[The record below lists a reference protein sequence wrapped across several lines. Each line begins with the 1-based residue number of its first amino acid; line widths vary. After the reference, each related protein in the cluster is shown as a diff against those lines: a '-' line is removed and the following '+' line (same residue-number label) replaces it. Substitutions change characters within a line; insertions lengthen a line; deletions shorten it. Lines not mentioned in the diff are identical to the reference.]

1 MAITS
6 LPFILNQFENEKYR
20 YFIVRDE
27 DGDIVLAQNDVIDA
41 GAALQKLRSFFG
53 NNFGSFTI
61 EIFPAKLTSIRNM
74 AEHDKKRQA
83 KYKVEITQ
91 EVLPNGVGGLTG
103 MGSAMMGGYGSLA
116 PDDPRSNAPN
126 MFQVLGQLANVEQQM
141 RLMEKDHDH
150 YRQMKELQDKIARM
164 EEEQSKARGMGAI
177 VDRLGEQFSDPQVL
191 LGLISGVSQLFNRQP
206 QHVTPMNGI
215 PETVSA
221 IDQQIHHNIIQG
233 EMQNETHQRA
243 ATQKNDRQSKVVEAV
258 NQLIQH
264 DPAFP
269 ENIAKLAELAKRN
282 PGIYKMAVQYLKGL

>member
-6 LPFILNQFENEKYR
+6 LPFVLNQFENEKYR

-41 GAALQKLRSFFG
+41 AAAVQKLRSFFG
-53 NNFGSFTI
+53 NNFGTFTI
-61 EIFPAKLTSIRNM
+61 EIFPQKLTSIRNM
-74 AEHDKKRQA
+74 AEHDRKRIT
-83 KYKVEITQ
+83 KYKVDVTQ
-91 EVLPNGVGGLTG
+91 EVLPGGVGGLTG
-103 MGSAMMGGYGSLA
+103 MGAMYGSGGYGALP

-126 MFQVLGQLANVEQQM
+126 MFQVLGQLSSVEQQM
-141 RLMEKDHDH
+141 RLMEKDHQH
-150 YRQMKELQDKIARM
+150 WREMKELQDKLAKM
-164 EEEQSKARGMGAI
+164 EEEHSKARGMGAI

-206 QHVTPMNGI
+206 QHVTPMNGLGT
-215 PETVSA
+215 E
-221 IDQQIHHNIIQG
+221 IDQQVEQNIHS
-233 EMQNETHQRA
+233 MQTVKTPQTA
-243 ATQKNDRQSKVVEAV
+243 QSNDRQVKVVEAV

-282 PGIYKMAVQYLKGL
+282 PGIYKMAVQYLKTL

>member
-6 LPFILNQFENEKYR
+6 LQFVYDQFENEKYR

-27 DGDIVLAQNDVIDA
+27 DNDVVVFQNDVVDA
-41 GAALQKLRSFFG
+41 GQALQKLRSFFN
-53 NNFGSFTI
+53 NNFGSFSI
-61 EIFPAKLTSIRNM
+61 EIFPQKLTSVRNM
-74 AEHDKKRQA
+74 AEHDKKRIA
-83 KYKVEITQ
+83 KYKVDVAQ
-91 EVLPNGVGGLTG
+91 KALPDGVGGLTG
-103 MGSAMMGGYGSLA
+103 MGAAYGGGYGGFGALP

-126 MFQVLGQLANVEQQM
+126 MFQVLGQLSSVEQQM
-141 RLMEKDHDH
+141 RLMEKDHQH
-150 YRQMKELQDKIARM
+150 WREMKELQDKLAKM
-164 EEEQSKARGMGAI
+164 EEEHSKARGMGAI

-215 PETVSA
+215 SS
-221 IDQQIHHNIIQG
+221 IDEQIAHN
-233 EMQNETHQRA
+233 MQNAKATPQPA
-243 ATQKNDRQSKVVEAV
+243 AQSNDRQVKVVEAV

-282 PGIYKMAVQYLKGL
+282 PTIYNMAVQYLKTL

>member
-6 LPFILNQFENEKYR
+6 LPFVLNQFENEKYR

-41 GAALQKLRSFFG
+41 GAAIQKMRSFFG
-53 NNFGSFTI
+53 NNFGTFTI
-61 EIFPAKLTSIRNM
+61 EVFPQKLTSIRNM
-74 AEHDKKRQA
+74 AEHDRKRIT
-83 KYKVEITQ
+83 KYKVDVTQ

-103 MGSAMMGGYGSLA
+103 MGAMYGAGGYGALP

-141 RLMEKDHDH
+141 RLMEKDHQH
-150 YRQMKELQDKIARM
+150 WREMKDLQDKIAKL
-164 EEEQSKARGMGAI
+164 EEEHSKARGMGAI

-191 LGLISGVSQLFNRQP
+191 LGLISGVSQLFNRQ
-206 QHVTPMNGI
+206 QHEVTPMNGI
-215 PETVSA
+215 PDTTT
-221 IDQQIHHNIIQG
+221 IDQQVARNVQ
-233 EMQNETHQRA
+233 A
-243 ATQKNDRQSKVVEAV
+243 AQANQTNDRQLKVVEAV
-258 NQLIQH
+258 NQLITH

-282 PGIYKMAVQYLKGL
+282 PGIYKMAVQYLKTL

>member
-6 LPFILNQFENEKYR
+6 LPFVLNQFEDEKYR

-41 GAALQKLRSFFG
+41 ATAVQKLRSFFG
-53 NNFGSFTI
+53 NNFGAFTI
-61 EIFPAKLTSIRNM
+61 EIFPQKLTSIRNM
-74 AEHDKKRQA
+74 AEHDKKRCA
-83 KYKVEITQ
+83 KYKVDVTQ
-91 EVLPNGVGGLTG
+91 EVLPGGVGGLTG
-103 MGSAMMGGYGSLA
+103 MGAAYGGGYGGFGALP

-126 MFQVLGQLANVEQQM
+126 MFQVLGQLSSVEQQM
-141 RLMEKDHDH
+141 RLMEKDHQH
-150 YRQMKELQDKIARM
+150 WREMKELQDKLAKM

-206 QHVTPMNGI
+206 QHVTPMNGLGT
-215 PETVSA
+215 E
-221 IDQQIHHNIIQG
+221 IDQQVEQNIHS
-233 EMQNETHQRA
+233 MQTVKTQA
-243 ATQKNDRQSKVVEAV
+243 PQATQSDERQRKVVNAV
-258 NQLIQH
+258 NELITH

-282 PGIYKMAVQYLKGL
+282 PTIYNMAVQYLKTL

>member
-6 LPFILNQFENEKYR
+6 LPFVLNQFENEKYR

-41 GAALQKLRSFFG
+41 AAAVQKLRSFFG
-53 NNFGSFTI
+53 NNFGAFTI
-61 EIFPAKLTSIRNM
+61 EIFPQKLTSIRNM
-74 AEHDKKRQA
+74 AEHDKKRCA
-83 KYKVEITQ
+83 KYKVDVTQ
-91 EVLPNGVGGLTG
+91 EVLPGGVGGLTG
-103 MGSAMMGGYGSLA
+103 MGAMYGSGGYGALP

-126 MFQVLGQLANVEQQM
+126 MFQVLGQLSSVEQQM
-141 RLMEKDHDH
+141 RLMEKDHQH
-150 YRQMKELQDKIARM
+150 WREMKELQDKLAKM
-164 EEEQSKARGMGAI
+164 EEEHSKARGMGAI

-215 PETVSA
+215 GTE
-221 IDQQIHHNIIQG
+221 IDQQVEQNIHS
-233 EMQNETHQRA
+233 MQTVKTPQTA
-243 ATQKNDRQSKVVEAV
+243 QSNDRQVKVVEAV

-269 ENIAKLAELAKRN
+269 ENISKLAELAKRN
-282 PGIYKMAVQYLKGL
+282 PGIYKMAVQYLKTL

>member
-6 LPFILNQFENEKYR
+6 LPFVLNQFENEKYR

-41 GAALQKLRSFFG
+41 AAAVQKLRSFFG
-53 NNFGSFTI
+53 NNFGTFTI
-61 EIFPAKLTSIRNM
+61 EIFPQKLTSIRNM
-74 AEHDKKRQA
+74 AEHDRKRIT
-83 KYKVEITQ
+83 KYKVDVTQ
-91 EVLPNGVGGLTG
+91 EILPGGVSGLTG
-103 MGSAMMGGYGSLA
+103 MGAAYGGGYGGFGALP

-126 MFQVLGQLANVEQQM
+126 MFQVLGQLSSVEQQM
-141 RLMEKDHDH
+141 RLMEKDHQH
-150 YRQMKELQDKIARM
+150 WREMKELQDKLAKM
-164 EEEQSKARGMGAI
+164 EEEHSKARGMGAI

-215 PETVSA
+215 NS
-221 IDQQIHHNIIQG
+221 IDEQIAHN
-233 EMQNETHQRA
+233 MQNAKATPQPA
-243 ATQKNDRQSKVVEAV
+243 AQSNDRQVKVVEAV

-282 PGIYKMAVQYLKGL
+282 PTIYNMAVQYLKTL

>member
-6 LPFILNQFENEKYR
+6 LQFVLNQFENEKYR

-41 GAALQKLRSFFG
+41 GAAIQKMRSFFG
-53 NNFGSFTI
+53 NNFGTFTI
-61 EIFPAKLTSIRNM
+61 EVFPQKLTSIRNM
-74 AEHDKKRQA
+74 AEHDRKRIT
-83 KYKVEITQ
+83 KYKVDVTQ

-103 MGSAMMGGYGSLA
+103 MGAMYGSGGYGALP

-141 RLMEKDHDH
+141 RLMEKDHQH
-150 YRQMKELQDKIARM
+150 WREVKELQDKIAKL
-164 EEEQSKARGMGAI
+164 EEEHSKARGMGAI

-215 PETVSA
+215 GAE
-221 IDQQIHHNIIQG
+221 IDQQVEQNIQS
-233 EMQNETHQRA
+233 MKTVQAQA
-243 ATQKNDRQSKVVEAV
+243 PQATQGDERQKKVVNAV
-258 NQLIQH
+258 NELITH

-282 PGIYKMAVQYLKGL
+282 PGIYKMAVQYLKTL